1 VHAVSRQFLR
11 FQAYSIRPWI
21 GRLGI
26 AVWWLVL
33 GAAVSA
39 AADPTANPPLEESAG
54 KAPGDT
60 VSPWTTGGAPASAR
74 ADGTGGAIGGA
85 AAVSQAMAAPGTV
98 IQGGAIPPGWQPQAI
113 PYQAPGPDGKP
124 ITVYIAPT
132 YVFTYAVG
140 PPVAVSPPPTQVNRI
155 QAYRPAPAPGWNY
168 QAQGMAPV
176 GTTLPPVT
184 RSPPVPYQYPPGS
197 PALAGQPMVP
207 PAAPSPALAPAP
219 AMVAQAAPI
228 APPTP
233 AIQAPP
239 SQWVSA
245 PPESAPPT
253 IGGQALA
260 GAAPAV
266 MAGTAGA
273 IAAANQ
279 APPPTAAIAP
289 PPADPNLT
297 PVGTP
302 PPPPP
307 PPVADP
313 APPQPALQPTSPSLP
328 AAGPRATTTHLWRV
342 VGVHDGDTI
351 TCLDENNTQQKV
363 RLAEIDAPELGQ
375 DFGKVARESLAE
387 MVFGKTVTFQD
398 EGKDRYGRWIGHVDV
413 NGTDVNRQMVATGN
427 AWHYADYSRD
437 PSLAG
442 LQSQAQ
448 AQRLGLWSQPDPV
461 PPWEFRASLKKAAA
475 G

>member
-1 VHAVSRQFLR
+1 
-11 FQAYSIRPWI
+11 
-21 GRLGI
+21 
-26 AVWWLVL
+26 
-33 GAAVSA
+33 
-39 AADPTANPPLEESAG
+39 
-54 KAPGDT
+54 
-60 VSPWTTGGAPASAR
+60 
-74 ADGTGGAIGGA
+74 
-85 AAVSQAMAAPGTV
+85 MAAPGTV
-98 IQGGAIPPGWQPQAI
+98 IQGGVIPPGWQPQAI

-140 PPVAVSPPPTQVNRI
+140 PPVAVPPPPNQVNRI
-155 QAYRPAPAPGWNY
+155 QAYRPAPVPGWNY

-176 GTTLPPVT
+176 GTTLPAVT
-184 RSPPVPYQYPPGS
+184 RSAPVPYQYPPGS

-207 PAAPSPALAPAP
+207 PPSPLQAPAP
-219 AMVAQAAPI
+219 ASAMVAQAAPV
-228 APPTP
+228 APPAP

-245 PPESAPPT
+245 PPDSAPPT
-253 IGGQALA
+253 IDGQALA

-273 IAAANQ
+273 IAVANQ
-279 APPPTAAIAP
+279 PPPPTASIPP
-289 PPADPNLT
+289 PPADPVLA

-302 PPPPP
+302 PPQ
-307 PPVADP
+307 VVDP
-313 APPQPALQPTSPSLP
+313 APPQPALQPTSPSP
-328 AAGPRATTTHLWRV
+328 SAAGPRATNTHLWRV

-413 NGTDVNRQMVATGN
+413 NGTNVNRQMVATGN

-448 AQRLGLWSQPDPV
+448 SQRSGLWSQPDPV